1 MNLTER
7 ENILRM
13 FQGKEPCW
21 LPLSSRSM
29 YSVGKLITDIERPHT
44 KEGYDWFGVHWLP
57 QNAFGRVITH
67 PDVSQTPIVQD
78 ITNWREE
85 LKFPDIDALD
95 WDAFQRDVNEDAKN
109 LNGRLP
115 FIRLENGLWER
126 MTLLMGF
133 ENALV
138 ALLLEPD
145 ACREYAEAMA
155 DFKIKLHDRML
166 DLYPYDLAIY
176 MEDLGSTK
184 GPLMS
189 LETYRSIFKEPVR
202 RVLSHIKAKGP
213 HVGFHSC
220 GRMEMF
226 VEDIIDM
233 GAEVLNTVQIWNDQA
248 ALKERFGK
256 QIIFYGGLNNQQITE
271 APYPEESQ
279 IRAEVHRVVD
289 TLAHGGGLI
298 IEMRNAST
306 ALNGVDVSA
315 ILYDEF
321 ERYTKGLYPENPED

>member
-1 MNLTER
+1 MTER

-21 LPLSSRSM
+21 LPLGPKSM
-29 YSVGKLITDIERPHT
+29 YCVGKLIADIERPHIQ
-44 KEGYDWFGVHWLP
+44 EGYDWFGVHWLP
-57 QNAFGRVITH
+57 QKAFGRVITH
-67 PDVSQTPIVQD
+67 PDVNQVPIIKD
-78 ITNWREE
+78 ITNWRAE

-95 WDAFQRDVNEDAKN
+95 WDTFQKDVEEDAKN
-109 LNGRLP
+109 INGRLS

-126 MTLLMGF
+126 LTLLMGF

-155 DFKIKLHDRML
+155 DFKIRLHDRLL

-176 MEDLGSTK
+176 MEDLGSTN

-189 LETYRSIFKEPVR
+189 LETYRYIFKEPVR

-226 VEDIIDM
+226 VQDIIDM
-233 GAEVLNTVQIWNDQA
+233 GAELLNPVQTWNDQV
-248 ALKERFGK
+248 ALKKRFGK

-271 APYPEESQ
+271 VAYPEEDK
-279 IRAEVHRVVD
+279 IRGEVQRVVD
-289 TLAHGGGLI
+289 ALAHGGGLI
-298 IEMRNAST
+298 IEMRDRNT
-306 ALNGVDVSA
+306 ALNGIDVPA

-321 ERYTKGLYPENPED
+321 QKYTQGLYSACANNC